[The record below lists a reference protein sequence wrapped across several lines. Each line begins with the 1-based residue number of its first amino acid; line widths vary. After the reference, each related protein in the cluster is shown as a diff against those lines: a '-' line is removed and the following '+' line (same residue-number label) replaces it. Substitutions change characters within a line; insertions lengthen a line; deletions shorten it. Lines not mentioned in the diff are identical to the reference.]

1 MNEIVAV
8 IVDIVGSRR
17 LDDRASAQQT
27 IRDAFATAD
36 ETVPSAQPLWST
48 FADEFQAVY
57 ADVPT
62 ALAATGLVRVLLP
75 EGVDVRFGIGA
86 GESATV
92 EDGDRGEVLDGSAWW
107 RAREAI
113 DEAERRAGRS
123 GAARTWVVTGGDDR
137 GWRAVALLRDQ
148 VVDGMKPRERRIAA
162 RLLRGE
168 TQASIAAAEGVT
180 QSAVSQSARRSGAGT
195 LVQVQNEWL
204 AGAGA

>member
-8 IVDIVGSRR
+8 IVDIVGSRK
-17 LDDRASAQQT
+17 LDDRAAAQQAV
-27 IRDAFATAD
+27 RDAFATAD
-36 ETVPSAQPLWST
+36 QTVPSSQPLWST

-57 ADVPT
+57 DSVPS

-75 EGVDVRFGIGA
+75 EGVDVRFGIGVGDSEA
-86 GESATV
+86 V
-92 EDGDRGEVLDGSAWW
+92 EEGDRGTVLDGSAWW

-123 GAARTWVVTGGDDR
+123 GASRTWVVTGGDDR
-137 GWRAVALLRDQ
+137 HARAAAQLRDQ
-148 VVDGMKPRERRIAA
+148 LIDAMKPRERRIAA
-162 RLLRGE
+162 RLLRGQ
-168 TQASIAAAEGVT
+168 TQAAIAEAEGVT

-204 AGAGA
+204 AGVDA